1 MQLVGMTIDSLIL
14 TVNYILSLVLLFLV
28 LSFFVQMFLPRTT
41 NYKIKSVK
49 RTTLGYTP
57 LCRGFLIQ
65 TFFWNSKQS
74 SKITSHNTTAK
85 NEDMWLWD
93 DSLEKGWHIN
103 DGTWWYNYW

>member
-1 MQLVGMTIDSLIL
+1 MELVGMTIDSLIL
-14 TVNYILSLVLLFLV
+14 TVNYILSLIVLVFLV

-57 LCRGFLIQ
+57 FCRGFLIQ
-65 TFFWNSKQS
+65 FFFLNSKQS

-85 NEDMWLWD
+85 NEYM
-93 DSLEKGWHIN
+93 
-103 DGTWWYNYW
+103 